1 MHLMVNQ
8 TTGNIK
14 DLFLSDN
21 NYRLNFCTLFDTYYL
36 SRGIALYESLEARE
50 SNFHLYIFAF
60 NDKSYSILKS
70 LNLKHATIISLNE
83 FENEALLKVKPGRSV
98 GEYCWTCTSS
108 TILYCLDNYDI
119 DHCIYLDAD
128 LYFFNSP
135 RPLIAEMGNKSVL
148 ITEHRYTPKYDQS
161 VISGKYC
168 VQFMYFKNNEE
179 ARTCLNW
186 WVNACLDWCYAIPED
201 GKFGDQKYLDDW
213 TSRFQGI
220 HELEHLGGGVAPW
233 NIQQYDFEMVNGTL
247 KGIELSSRQKFD
259 VIFFHF
265 HMVNFYFNGDVDLG
279 NYTLSDNDLQLFYQP
294 YITHLEVIRKKL
306 QTVENIDPHGTKKE
320 VTFVRKEYRK
330 LKRRLKGN
338 YNRMRIKDL
347 LNRKWQN

>member
-1 MHLMVNQ
+1 MI
-8 TTGNIK
+8 GNIK
-14 DLFLSDN
+14 VSSLSDN
-21 NYRLNFCTLFDTYYL
+21 MNRLNFCTLFDTYYL
-36 SRGIALYESLEARE
+36 SRGIALYQSLEAQE

-60 NDKSYSILKS
+60 NDQSYNILKS
-70 LNLKHATIISLNE
+70 LNFKYATIISLGE
-83 FENEALLKVKPGRSV
+83 FENEALLKVKPERSV

-108 TILYCLDNYDI
+108 TILFCLDNYRI

-135 RPLIAEMGNKSVL
+135 RPLIAEMGDESVM

-168 VQFMYFKNNEE
+168 VQFMYFRNNDE

-186 WVNACLDWCYAIPED
+186 WVNACLEWCFAIPED

-213 TSRFQGI
+213 TERFHGI
-220 HELEHLGGGVAPW
+220 HELQHLGGGVAPW
-233 NIQQYDFEMVNGTL
+233 NIQQYDFEIVDGTL
-247 KGIELSSRQKFD
+247 TGKELSGVQKFD

-265 HMVNFYFNGDVDLG
+265 HMVNFYFNGEVDLG
-279 NYTLSDNDLQLFYQP
+279 NYTLRNNDLRLFYQP
-294 YITHLEVIRKKL
+294 YITHLEAIRKNL

-320 VTFVRKEYRK
+320 VTFVRKKYRK
-330 LKRRLKGN
+330 LKRKLKGN
-338 YNRMRIKDL
+338 YNRMLIKDL
-347 LNRKWQN
+347 LNRIWQN